1 MLMEAYWQLLVNH
14 LTKINMKHIIL
25 LTVLAVFILTLG
37 CEQKSVPTVTIKNTL
52 DMSRVFETVEIYK
65 SDLALKDDDDFSKFA
80 VQDMDTKAI
89 LVSQFVDE
97 DQDGQADVLLF
108 QPEIDAK
115 SQKQFELV
123 VLDQE
128 TKSETIEYCYSRFV
142 PERTDD
148 YAWEND
154 KVAFRTYGP
163 TAQQM
168 IEESIKGGT
177 LSSGIDAWLKRVD
190 YPIINK
196 WYKKTI
202 TGKGSYHED
211 TGEGLDN
218 FHVGVSRGVGGIAV
232 KKDTTYYV
240 SKNFTNWKTIT
251 TGPIRTSFILEYA
264 NWDAN
269 GQTIT
274 EKKHISLD
282 YGSNLSKFEIEI
294 SGTDNFYS
302 GLTLHE
308 NDGEPNQNEEAGW
321 ISYWEPHE
329 DSELGTA
336 IVVPN
341 DNMMSSELYVT
352 TLKDQSNLFAQ
363 IKVINQTGT
372 YYAGF
377 GWKESKQFET
387 KEAWENYLNDFALK
401 VNNPLTI
408 KLN

>member
-1 MLMEAYWQLLVNH
+1 
-14 LTKINMKHIIL
+14 MKHIIL

-163 TAQQM
+163 TAQKM
-168 IEESIKGGT
+168 MEESIKGGT
-177 LSSGIDAWLKRVD
+177 LSSGIDAWLKKVD

-196 WYKKTI
+196 WYKKTT

-408 KLN
+408 ILN

>member
-1 MLMEAYWQLLVNH
+1 M
-14 LTKINMKHIIL
+14 KINMKRILFYFIIGVSFL
-25 LTVLAVFILTLG
+25 IQS
-37 CEQKSVPTVTIKNTL
+37 CEKDTSGYIITIENTL
-52 DMSRVFETVEIYK
+52 DISRSFETVEINK
-65 SDLALKDDDDFSKFA
+65 TDLTLKDSERFEKLSVLDS
-80 VQDMDTKAI
+80 DTKTI
-89 LVSQFVDE
+89 LVSQFIDE
-97 DQDGQADVLLF
+97 NQDGEMDVLLF

-115 SQKQFELV
+115 SKKQFKLLEV
-123 VLDQE
+123 EVN
-128 TKSETIEYCYSRFV
+128 TKPEVTEYCYSRFV

-163 TAQQM
+163 TAQKM

-196 WYKKTI
+196 WYKKTT

-232 KKDTTYYV
+232 KNDTTFYV
-240 SKNFTNWKTIT
+240 SKNFTNWKTIA
-251 TGPIRTSFILEYA
+251 TGSIRTSFVLEYA

-294 SGTDNFYS
+294 SGTNSFYS
-302 GLTLHE
+302 GLTLHK
-308 NDGEPNQNEEAGW
+308 NDGEPNQNNEAGW
-321 ISYWEPHE
+321 IFYWEPHE
-329 DSELGTA
+329 NSELGTG

-341 DNMMSSELYVT
+341 ANMMSSELYVT
-352 TLKDQSNLFAQ
+352 PLKDQSNLFAQ
-363 IKVINQTGT
+363 IKVNNNIGT

-377 GWKESKQFET
+377 GWKKSKQFET
-387 KEAWENYLNDFALK
+387 KSDWENYLNDFALK

-408 KLN
+408 TMK